1 MGEMKWIKIAT
12 DIFSD
17 QKIMRIEDRTDADCI
32 ELIWIKLLALAGQ
45 RNNDGIFSVDGEPTS
60 LNQFSLLFMRPLK
73 KVKAAFQVLE
83 QVGLIE
89 VKDNVVTIPN
99 WSKYQSYDKSE
110 KDTTYHR
117 EYMRNYRKV
126 NSKVNSEVNIEVN
139 SEEVCETHKNKNID
153 IDINKKES
161 KEKKVNNP
169 PSEEDRKAYGPWKNV
184 MLTDA
189 ELQVLQNQYPN
200 WQALIDNFSEKIK
213 AKGYTYANHCAAIC
227 AWEKQDRA
235 DRQKAKGGMMTHGY
249 DYDAMFAKGG

>member
-1 MGEMKWIKIAT
+1 MAEMKWIKIAT
-12 DIFSD
+12 DIFRD
-17 QKIMRIEDRTDADCI
+17 QKIMEIEDRNDADSI
-32 ELIWIKLLALAGQ
+32 ELIWIKLLVLAGE
-45 RNNDGIFSVDGEPTS
+45 RGNEGEFTGTS

-83 QVGLIE
+83 QKGLIE
-89 VKDNVVTIPN
+89 VKDGVITIPN

-110 KDTTYHR
+110 KDAAYHR
-117 EYMRNYRKV
+117 EYMRNYRKA
-126 NSKVNSEVNIEVN
+126 NSKVNCEVNSEVN
-139 SEEVCETHKNKNID
+139 SEEICEPHKNKN

-161 KEKKVNNP
+161 KEKKVYTT

-189 ELQVLQNQYPN
+189 ELQVLQSQYPN

-227 AWEKQDRA
+227 AWEKKDRA